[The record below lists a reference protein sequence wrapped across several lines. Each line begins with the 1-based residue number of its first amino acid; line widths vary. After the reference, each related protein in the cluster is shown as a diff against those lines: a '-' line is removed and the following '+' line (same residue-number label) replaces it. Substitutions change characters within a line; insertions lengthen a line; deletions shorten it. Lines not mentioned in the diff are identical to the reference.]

1 MTPAPGGIEPI
12 GFTERLDGIRRR
24 IASASDDPASVR
36 LVAVTKGFGVDA
48 VRSAL
53 DAGLTDIG
61 ENYADELVAK
71 ARELAAGPEAGSGE
85 VVAEIVG
92 EAAGQAVLSAKGGR
106 PEPVWHFLGAIQRNK
121 VARLAP
127 VVSCW
132 QAVSRV
138 EEGRAIAKRRPG
150 AMVLVQVD
158 VAGLAGRGGTP
169 PDQVEGLVAALRDE
183 DLDVAGLM
191 AVGPPGPPEQARA
204 GFRLVSILA
213 DRLDLAVRSMGMS
226 DDLEVAVSEGSTM
239 VRLGRALFGQRPPRP
254 GHAETPP
261 GPPRTPMTAAGAH
274 RAGWG
279 SVQAFWGPD
288 PALHPLAMPRTTL

>member
-1 MTPAPGGIEPI
+1 
-12 GFTERLDGIRRR
+12 
-24 IASASDDPASVR
+24 
-36 LVAVTKGFGVDA
+36 
-48 VRSAL
+48 
-53 DAGLTDIG
+53 
-61 ENYADELVAK
+61 
-71 ARELAAGPEAGSGE
+71 
-85 VVAEIVG
+85 
-92 EAAGQAVLSAKGGR
+92 
-106 PEPVWHFLGAIQRNK
+106 
-121 VARLAP
+121 
-127 VVSCW
+127 
-132 QAVSRV
+132 
-138 EEGRAIAKRRPG
+138 
-150 AMVLVQVD
+150 
-158 VAGLAGRGGTP
+158 
-169 PDQVEGLVAALRDE
+169 LVAALRDE